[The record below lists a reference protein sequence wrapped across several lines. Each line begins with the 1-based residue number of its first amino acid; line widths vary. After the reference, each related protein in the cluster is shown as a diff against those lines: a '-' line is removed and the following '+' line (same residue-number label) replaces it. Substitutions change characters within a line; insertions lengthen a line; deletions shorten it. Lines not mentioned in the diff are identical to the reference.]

1 MNVLK
6 RKLMLSFLGKE
17 PSPSRFEVCDRMR
30 PYLRQYG
37 LRLTGE
43 GILFPEKW
51 SDSQYLLWLIYAC
64 PLYRREIPFGAVV
77 RLLET
82 PGGLHLMLRTGHV
95 FYFAAGGSVWNITD
109 VYRYGEP
116 SLLTLRWWQLSGWIA
131 GRYKRLHRRRT

>member
-82 PGGLHLMLRTGHV
+82 PDGLHLMLRTGHV
-95 FYFAAGGSVWNITD
+95 FYFAAGGRRMEYNRCVPVWRTLVADPSVVATERMD
-109 VYRYGEP
+109 CRP
-116 SLLTLRWWQLSGWIA
+116 L
-131 GRYKRLHRRRT
+131 